1 MPKTPEEIIRD
12 EIRSLKA
19 YHVPDSSG
27 MVKLDAMENP
37 YRLPLALR
45 GRLARLLEEAAL
57 NRYPDPAASGLKARL
72 RQALAIPDGME
83 LLLGNGSDEL
93 IQMLVMAVARPGAVV
108 LGVEPSFVMFRMI
121 ATFAGAR
128 YVGVDLRDDFSLDI
142 ERVLAAVE
150 RERPAVVFIAYP
162 NNPTGNLFDA
172 GLIERIIEATPG
184 LVVVDE
190 AYHAFADWSFLPR
203 LARHP
208 NLLVM
213 RTLSKL
219 GLAGIRLGV
228 LAGAER
234 WLAQLDKLR
243 LPYNVNTLTQI
254 VAREVLQHGDVLT
267 EQAGA
272 IKLERNRLL
281 QGLRNLRGVTAY
293 PSDAN
298 FILFRINQAEP
309 VFDGLKRR
317 GVLIKSLHGSHPL
330 LAGCL
335 RVTVGT
341 PVAIFATPLPSR
353 LSLTPIF
360 VSLVLRVTS
369 ALRMGRAYTATGAMG
384 AGWTGR
390 IKR

>member
-1 MPKTPEEIIRD
+1 MPKTPEKIIRD
-12 EIRSLKA
+12 EIRALKA
-19 YHVPDSSG
+19 YHVPDSLG

-37 YRLPLALR
+37 YRLPPVLR
-45 GRLARLLEEAAL
+45 GRLARLVEEAAL
-57 NRYPDPAASGLKARL
+57 NRYPDPAASGLKAGL
-72 RQALAIPDGME
+72 RHALEIPDGME

-93 IQMLVMAVARPGAVV
+93 IQMLIMAVAKPGAVV

-128 YVGVDLRDDFSLDI
+128 YVGVDLHDDFSLDI
-142 ERVLAAVE
+142 ERVLAAVG

-172 GLIERIIEATPG
+172 GLIERIIEDAPG

-190 AYHAFADWSFLPR
+190 AYHAFAERSFLPR

-208 NLLVM
+208 NLLVL

-228 LAGAER
+228 LAGADR

-243 LPYNVNTLTQI
+243 LPYNVSTLTQI
-254 VAREVLQHGDVLT
+254 VACEMLQHPDVLT

-272 IKLERNRLL
+272 IKLERGNLL
-281 QGLRNLRGVTAY
+281 QALRRVPGVAVY

-298 FILFRINQAEP
+298 FILFRINQAER

-317 GVLIKSLHGSHPL
+317 GVLIKSLHGSHQL
-330 LAGCL
+330 LADCL
-335 RVTVGT
+335 PVTVGT
-341 PVAIFATPLPSR
+341 PDENAAFL
-353 LSLTPIF
+353 
-360 VSLVLRVTS
+360 S
-369 ALRMGRAYTATGAMG
+369 ALTQTLNA
-384 AGWTGR
+384 
-390 IKR
+390 